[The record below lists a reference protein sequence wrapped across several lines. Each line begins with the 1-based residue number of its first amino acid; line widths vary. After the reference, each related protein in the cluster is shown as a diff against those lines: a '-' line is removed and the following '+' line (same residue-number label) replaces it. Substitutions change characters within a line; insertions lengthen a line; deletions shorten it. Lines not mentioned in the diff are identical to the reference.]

1 MAMYVNGTLI
11 VDSNAYAQAALGGLK
26 TIQGTSIIGASS
38 NSHYPKS
45 VSSYQDS
52 YNTIGSVAVARVPT
66 QTGGLAANAT
76 VSGSDLR
83 NYGSTGGLYTP
94 FYPYVY
100 SGSGTIAMYTTA
112 SGSWRVLQ
120 PCYWTTAGREVS
132 LPVVRIS

>member
-11 VDSNAYAQAALGGLK
+11 VDSSANAQPALGGLK
-26 TIQGTSIIGASS
+26 TIQGNSIIGSSS

-52 YNTIGSVAVARVPT
+52 YNTIGSVSVARVLL
-66 QTGGLAANAT
+66 QSGGLAGNAT
-76 VSGSDLR
+76 VSGSNLR
-83 NYGSTGGLYTP
+83 NYGSTSGMYIP
-94 FYPYVY
+94 FYPFVSSSNIPMY
-100 SGSGTIAMYTTA
+100 STA

-120 PCYWTTAGREVS
+120 PCYFSSTSSYIS